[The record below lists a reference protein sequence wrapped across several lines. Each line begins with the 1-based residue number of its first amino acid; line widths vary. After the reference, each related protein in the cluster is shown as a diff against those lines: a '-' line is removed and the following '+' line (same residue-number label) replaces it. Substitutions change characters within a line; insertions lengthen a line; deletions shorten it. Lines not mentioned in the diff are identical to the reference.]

1 MESFYK
7 DVLRRIEKA
16 SELVDLSGQVKN
28 VILNPQRTIQFSIPL
43 KKDGGDVEVL
53 QAYRVQHNDAPGPFK
68 GGIRF
73 HPSTDLDEV
82 RALATLMT
90 LKNSVVNLPYGG
102 AKGGVGVDP
111 KSLSKAEL
119 ERLSRAYVS
128 GIYNV
133 IGPKKDIPAPDVNT
147 NAQIMAWM
155 TDQYSLLSNDYN
167 PGVFTGKPLEF
178 GGSFGRDIATSFGGI
193 VVLEEFLK
201 IKENFGKSKNE
212 LRVAIQGAGNAG
224 ANAARILAEKG
235 YRIIAISDSRGGILN
250 QDGLK
255 IDSILDAYQEQKRQ
269 DGSVTITDTR
279 FECEKLTNQQL
290 LELDVDILIPA
301 ALENQINEKNAS
313 EIKAKVILEL
323 ANGPVTFDAEE
334 KLISKNITLLPGILA
349 NAGGVAGSYFE
360 WVQNSMGDRWSKEKV
375 LGKIE
380 GKMKESFS
388 ELYKEKNKLDT
399 DYHTAAFVLAIE
411 KVKKAMEF
419 RGRI

>member
-16 SELVDLSGQVKN
+16 SELVGLSGQVKS
-28 VILNPQRTIQFSIPL
+28 VILNPQRTVQFSIPL
-43 KKDGGDVEVL
+43 KKDSGEIEVL

-73 HPSTDLDEV
+73 HSSTDLDEV

-111 KSLSKAEL
+111 KSLSEAEL

-128 GIYNV
+128 GIYNI

-201 IKENFGKSKNE
+201 IKENFGKSKGE

-235 YRIIAISDSRGGILN
+235 YRIVAISDSRGGILN

-269 DGSVTITDTR
+269 DGSATITDTK
-279 FECEKLTNQQL
+279 FECEKITNQQL

-301 ALENQINEKNAS
+301 ALENQVNEKNVS
-313 EIKAKVILEL
+313 EIKAKVVLEL

-360 WVQNSMGDRWSKEKV
+360 WVQNNMGDRWSREKV
-375 LGKIE
+375 LGKVE
-380 GKMKESFS
+380 DKMKESFS

-399 DYHTAAFVLAIE
+399 DYYTAAFVLAIE
-411 KVKKAMEF
+411 KVKKAMKF